1 MGLIIIFLYFL
12 IKDKKNPLIDCQE
25 NLLENQEKQDSE
37 KF

>member
-12 IKDKKNPLIDCQE
+12 IKEKKNPLIDCQE
-25 NLLENQEKQDSE
+25 NLLENRDKQDAE